1 MAVLCQGPRAPWGSW
16 VWIYAQLATSV
27 RPLASCSSA
36 SCSASGRQRSLSLQS
51 QCSMHPQ
58 RREVHSCGRGY
69 ANACQRLSTFSGH
82 AKVLLTAARLVARA
96 HIRGPGQ
103 PPLKSPIPVS
113 SLCTAPR
120 QVCMRNS
127 LTPARASVQ
136 HAGSL
141 VQSVPY
147 RDSVWLCHMLPAI
160 LKHRP
165 LSLLAVSCPT
175 RVISPP
181 QTCKRFVPRG
191 IGACTSLLTLSGF
204 LKQAAPFVISR
215 TRGQEASVNM
225 VNYLSPSIWLLKT
238 GWLYSLDFHYLYILH
253 NAK

>member
-1 MAVLCQGPRAPWGSW
+1 MPGYRCHRCVPWRAVVVPLCSPQMAVRCQGPRALWGSW

-113 SLCTAPR
+113 SLCT
-120 QVCMRNS
+120 
-127 LTPARASVQ
+127 
-136 HAGSL
+136 
-141 VQSVPY
+141 
-147 RDSVWLCHMLPAI
+147 
-160 LKHRP
+160 
-165 LSLLAVSCPT
+165 
-175 RVISPP
+175 
-181 QTCKRFVPRG
+181 
-191 IGACTSLLTLSGF
+191 CTSSG
-204 LKQAAPFVISR
+204 
-215 TRGQEASVNM
+215 
-225 VNYLSPSIWLLKT
+225 
-238 GWLYSLDFHYLYILH
+238 LH
-253 NAK
+253 AK